1 MKTIICTIGLVLVA
15 CPVVLPAQ
23 NQDAKTQE
31 PNSPYWAESMA
42 RVHARFSGEKGTF
55 AHFGD
60 SITVTLAFWTPML
73 YSRKNASEPMEQA
86 YQLVEGYLKKE
97 CWRDWKGP
105 KFGNEG
111 SMTIRWAHKNIGNW
125 LTRLNPE
132 VALIMFGT
140 NDLNSVGLQEYKDKT
155 RQVVQECLENGTVVI
170 LSTIPPR
177 HGFAEKAAE
186 YAAAVRK
193 IARDMKVPLVDFHA
207 EILKRRPED
216 WDGATD
222 KFAQYKG
229 YDVPTLLAR
238 DGVHPSNPQKYVGDY
253 SEESLKCSGY
263 GLRRYLALMKYAEVL
278 RTLKLVQV
286 ANAGAGA

>member
-1 MKTIICTIGLVLVA
+1 MKTIICTIGLVLVT

-23 NQDAKTQE
+23 NQDAETQE
-31 PNSPYWAESMA
+31 PKSPYWAESMG
-42 RVHARFSGEKGTF
+42 RVHAKFAGEKGTF

-73 YSRKNASEPMEQA
+73 YSRKNASEQMEQA

-105 KFGNEG
+105 RFGNEG
-111 SMTIRWAHKNIGNW
+111 SMTIRWAHENIGDW
-125 LTRLNPE
+125 LARLDPE

-140 NDLNSVGLQEYKDKT
+140 NDLNSVGLQEYKNKT
-155 RQVVQECLENGTVVI
+155 RQVVQKCLDNGTVVI

-186 YAAAVRK
+186 YAEAVRK
-193 IARDMKVPLVDFHA
+193 IARDVKVPLIDFHS
-207 EILKRRPED
+207 EILKRRPDD
-216 WDGATD
+216 WDGAAD

-263 GLRRYLALMKYAEVL
+263 GLRSYLALMKYAEVL
-278 RTLKLVQV
+278 KTLKLVPT
-286 ANAGAGA
+286 AKAGSEA